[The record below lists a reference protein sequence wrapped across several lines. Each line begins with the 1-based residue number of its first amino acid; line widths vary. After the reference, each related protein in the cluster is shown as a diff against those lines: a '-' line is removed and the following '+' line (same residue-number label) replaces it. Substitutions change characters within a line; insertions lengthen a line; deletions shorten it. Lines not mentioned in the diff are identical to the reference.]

1 MPRFII
7 ATLVLGLASSFGLSA
22 SVAQQIEVKSDPHPI
37 SKQDRDKM
45 QAEFKEQIAQATELI
60 KATPD
65 QESLYSRRGDAYFFS
80 GEFDKSLADYE
91 KMVELNADGGSS
103 HWRRGIARFY
113 AAKFK
118 EAAHQFEIYNSFDD
132 GNTVEQHLSTSF
144 DDVDRENGI
153 WRYFSQYKASGPK
166 KAKEGLLKYKKDD
179 REPFPSVYKLFSNE
193 LQGDAILKSIAD
205 ADISDSER
213 EKRYFYA
220 NLYVGLNHAVEGN
233 GKLALPYLKA
243 STANKWGPTAGYGPT
258 WMWHVGR
265 LHYELLEKAPAE
277 KPTTKKAESF

>member
-1 MPRFII
+1 MPRFLM
-7 ATLVLGLASSFGLSA
+7 AALVFGLASSFGLSA
-22 SVAQQIEVKSDPHPI
+22 SVAQDADGKSDPHPI
-37 SKQDRDKM
+37 NKQDRDKM

-60 KATPD
+60 KAKPD
-65 QESLYSRRGDAYFFS
+65 QEGLYSRRGDAYFFS

-91 KMVELNADGGSS
+91 KMVELNADSGPS

-132 GNTVEQHLSTSF
+132 
-144 DDVDRENGI
+144 VDRENGI
-153 WRYFSQYKASGPK
+153 WRYFSQYKASGPE

-205 ADISDSER
+205 ADVSDSER

-233 GKLALPYLKA
+233 GKQALPYLKS

-265 LHYELLEKAPAE
+265 LHYELLLKAPVE
-277 KPTTKKAESF
+277 KPTNKKAE